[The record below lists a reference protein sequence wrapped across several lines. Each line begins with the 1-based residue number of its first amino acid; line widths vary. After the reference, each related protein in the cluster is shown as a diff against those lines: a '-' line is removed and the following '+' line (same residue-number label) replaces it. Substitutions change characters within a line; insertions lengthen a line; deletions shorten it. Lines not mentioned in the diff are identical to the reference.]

1 MKNWLIF
8 IDYTLHRLPFQNVEL
23 SPCLGPRFFFY
34 IYISVALSVFNDGG
48 LQSGMRK
55 ERIRPSFVDD
65 ITGHL
70 EN

>member
-23 SPCLGPRFFFY
+23 SPSLDPRFFLTSIFL
-34 IYISVALSVFNDGG
+34 LSVFNDGG